1 MKDIQIDQ
9 TFTFNGTRFRLW
21 AEVRIDSDYDI
32 RAHELQICNEDT
44 QTEVTSFKAETFY
57 PRALNE
63 IINDEAF
70 SEKVES
76 VILNEVDE
84 GILAW

>member
-1 MKDIQIDQ
+1 MKDIEIDQ
-9 TFTFNGTRFRLW
+9 TFTFNGTNFHLS

-32 RAHELQICNEDT
+32 RAHQLHIVNEDT
-44 QTEVTSFKAETFY
+44 ETDAVTFEAEAFY

-63 IINDEAF
+63 IIDDEAF
-70 SEKVES
+70 SDKVES

>member
-1 MKDIQIDQ
+1 MKDIEIDQ
-9 TFTFNGTRFRLW
+9 TFTFNGTNFHLW
-21 AEVRIDSDYDI
+21 AEVRIDCDYDI
-32 RAHELQICNEDT
+32 RAHELNIFNEDT
-44 QTEVTSFKAETFY
+44 QTDVVTFKAETFY
-57 PRALNE
+57 PRSLDE
-63 IINDEAF
+63 IIDDETF

>member
-1 MKDIQIDQ
+1 MKDIEIDQ
-9 TFTFNGTRFRLW
+9 TFTFNGTRFHLW
-21 AEVRIDSDYDI
+21 AEARIDSDYDI
-32 RAHELQICNEDT
+32 RAHQLHIVNEDT
-44 QTEVTSFKAETFY
+44 QTDAVTFEAEVFH

-63 IINDEAF
+63 IIDDEAF

-76 VILNEVDE
+76 VILNEVDQ

>member
-1 MKDIQIDQ
+1 MKDIEIDQ
-9 TFTFNGTRFRLW
+9 TFTFNGTRFHLW

-32 RAHELQICNEDT
+32 RAHQLHIVNEDT
-44 QTEVTSFKAETFY
+44 QTDAVTFKAEVFHL
-57 PRALNE
+57 RALDE

-70 SEKVES
+70 SEKIES

>member
-1 MKDIQIDQ
+1 MKDIEIDQ
-9 TFTFNGTRFRLW
+9 TFTFNGNNFHLW

-32 RAHELQICNEDT
+32 RAHQLHIVNEDT
-44 QTEVTSFKAETFY
+44 QTDTVTFEAETFH

-63 IINDEAF
+63 IIDDEAF
-70 SEKVES
+70 SDKVES
-76 VILNEVDE
+76 VILNEVDQ

>member
-1 MKDIQIDQ
+1 MKDIEIDQ
-9 TFTFNGTRFRLW
+9 TFTFNGTRFHLW

-32 RAHELQICNEDT
+32 RAHQLHIVNEDT
-44 QTEVTSFKAETFY
+44 QTDVVTFEAEVFH

-63 IINDEAF
+63 IIDDETF
-70 SEKVES
+70 SDKVES
-76 VILNEVDE
+76 VILNEVDQ

>member
-1 MKDIQIDQ
+1 MKDIEIDQ
-9 TFTFNGTRFRLW
+9 TFTFNGTRFHLW

-32 RAHELQICNEDT
+32 RAHQLHIVNEDT
-44 QTEVTSFKAETFY
+44 KTDAVTFKAEVFH
-57 PRALNE
+57 PCALDE
-63 IINDEAF
+63 IIDDEAF
-70 SEKVES
+70 SDKVES

>member
-1 MKDIQIDQ
+1 MKDIEIDQ
-9 TFTFNGTRFRLW
+9 TFTFNGTRFHLW

-32 RAHELQICNEDT
+32 RAHQLNIFNEDT
-44 QTEVTSFKAETFY
+44 QTDAVTFKAEVFH

-63 IINDEAF
+63 IIDDEAF

-84 GILAW
+84 GVLAW

>member
-1 MKDIQIDQ
+1 MKDIEIDQ
-9 TFTFNGTRFRLW
+9 TFTFNGTRFHLW

-32 RAHELQICNEDT
+32 RAHQLHIFNEDT
-44 QTEVTSFKAETFY
+44 KTEVTSFKAETFY
-57 PRALNE
+57 PRALDE
-63 IINDEAF
+63 IIDDEAF